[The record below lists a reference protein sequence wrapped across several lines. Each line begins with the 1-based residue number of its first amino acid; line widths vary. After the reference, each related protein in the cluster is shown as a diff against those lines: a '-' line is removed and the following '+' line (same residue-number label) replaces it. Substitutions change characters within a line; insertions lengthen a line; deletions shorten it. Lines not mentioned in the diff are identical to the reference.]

1 MTKQI
6 IQRIEV
12 IPVAGYD
19 SMLLNLSG
27 AHAPTFSR
35 IVVIIT
41 DNSEREGIAEV
52 PCSKNILQLLELI
65 SAQLE
70 GESIANHKSIVHRIA
85 DRYKHYDT
93 EGRGIQT
100 FDQRTTI
107 HAVTAIEAAL
117 LDIRGKALNLP
128 VCELLGRGKIRDAIP
143 FLGYLFYVGDP
154 RTSGFNYRQEV
165 QRPNAWHSRRRLPAM
180 DTKAIVEQAGLVAET
195 YGFSDFKLKGGVF
208 DPEIEIE
215 TVVALNQAFPKARLT
230 LDPNGCWDLKTAL
243 KAAKQLKETI
253 SYIEDP
259 CGAEGRFSSREM
271 MAEFKQKSGIPT
283 ATNMVATDSRELD
296 HSIKLSAVD
305 IPLADP
311 HFWGMEGAVQVSS
324 LCQQHGLSWGSHSN
338 NHFDISLAM
347 VSQVAAAAEG
357 NITAI
362 DTHWIWQEGQH
373 LTTNPPKIIDGH
385 IRLGA
390 SSGLGIEIDRTAL
403 ANAHK
408 LYNQV
413 GQSDRDDSQ
422 AMQALVKDWTFN
434 PKRPCMANIAHTDT
448 NYGKDASLTS
458 PQQ

>member
-1 MTKQI
+1 MAKQI
-6 IQRIEV
+6 IQHIEV

-41 DNSEREGIAEV
+41 DNLKREGIAEI
-52 PCSKNILQLLELI
+52 PCSKNILQLLEFI
-65 SAQLE
+65 SKELQ
-70 GESIANHKSIVHRIA
+70 GEPIADYRNIVLTIA
-85 DRYKHYDT
+85 DRYKHYDA
-93 EGRGIQT
+93 EGRGVQT

-117 LDIRGKALNLP
+117 LDLRGQALNLP
-128 VCELLGRGKIRDAIP
+128 VCELLGLGKLRDKIP

-154 RTSGFNYRQEV
+154 GKSNLNYRQEV

-208 DPEIEIE
+208 DSKIEIE
-215 TVVALNQAFPKARLT
+215 TVLALNKAFPKARLT

-243 KAAKQLKETI
+243 NAAKHLKESV

-259 CGAEGRFSSREM
+259 CGAEGRFSSREI
-271 MAEFKQKSGIPT
+271 MAEFKRLSGIPT

-296 HSIKLSAVD
+296 HAIKLSAVD

-311 HFWGMEGAVQVSS
+311 HFWGLEGAVKVSR

-357 NITAI
+357 KITAI

-385 IRLGA
+385 IRLGTCG
-390 SSGLGIEIDRTAL
+390 GLGVKIDRTAL
-403 ANAHK
+403 SNAHK
-408 LYNQV
+408 LYKKV

-422 AMQALVKDWTFN
+422 AMQILVKNWKFN
-434 PKRPCMANIAHTDT
+434 PKRPCMANAAHTDT
-448 NYGKDASLTS
+448 KYGKDASLTFT
-458 PQQ
+458 